1 MKERFLRLAREED
14 EKRKQA
20 EQRAG
25 EKADGAGKPF
35 FGTADPGPRR
45 REACG
50 TSQAAGSR
58 VSFGTFHSVFTTS

>member
-25 EKADGAGKPF
+25 RNRTGAEKPF
-35 FGTADPGPRR
+35 WN
-45 REACG
+45 C
-50 TSQAAGSR
+50 
-58 VSFGTFHSVFTTS
+58 